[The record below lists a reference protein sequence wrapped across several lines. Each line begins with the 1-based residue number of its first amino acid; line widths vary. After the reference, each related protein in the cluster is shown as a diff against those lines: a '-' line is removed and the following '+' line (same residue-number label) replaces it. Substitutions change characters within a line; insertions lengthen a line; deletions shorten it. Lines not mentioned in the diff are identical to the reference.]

1 MSEQVKIYD
10 FKKPQR
16 FSTDNLRFVSV
27 ITEEY
32 CKALTAYMAYEMKRP
47 KMYCRLDKVEQTNYD
62 EFIGLVDEEAVIIE
76 FDMKPFV
83 KNIIYQIDKPIAL
96 ILIDLISG
104 GDGNLRNYKRE
115 ITEIDKEL
123 IRYTGNQFLKNLH
136 VIEGCERNEIAEVN
150 KNIAS
155 SRKYPVSESVIV
167 AHMSIMNEDEEIGK
181 TCFCM
186 PYTCMEP
193 VLSQMETKKLFRDKD
208 IEYDS
213 EFSNAIYKSVCGTDS
228 EIIVSL
234 GQTTI
239 NVRDLLNLKIDDI
252 ITLNN
257 DITDEIE
264 VYVESAKSFMAKPG
278 LIKDKRAV
286 IITDVIR
293 KEE

>member
-1 MSEQVKIYD
+1 MSEVKVYD

-32 CKALTAYMAYEMKRP
+32 CKSLTSFMVYELKRP
-47 KMYCRLDKVEQTNYD
+47 KFNCKLDKVEQTNYD
-62 EFIGLVDEEAVIIE
+62 EFVSMIDEDAVIVE
-76 FDMKPFV
+76 YDMKPLV
-83 KNIIYQIDKPIAL
+83 KNVIYQIDKEIAL

-104 GDGNLRNYKRE
+104 GDGIITNFSRE
-115 ITEIDKEL
+115 ITEIDKAL
-123 IRYTGNQFLKNLH
+123 INYTANQFLSNLH
-136 VIEGCERNEIAEVN
+136 VIETCTSNEVANVN
-150 KNIAS
+150 KNIAA
-155 SRKYPVSESVIV
+155 SRKYPISESVIV
-167 AHMSIMNEDEEIGK
+167 AHMSIHEDDKELGK

-213 EFSNAIYKSVCGTDS
+213 EFTNAIYKNVCGTTS
-228 EIIVSL
+228 EVSVQL
-234 GQTTI
+234 GETGI
-239 NVRDLLNLKIDDI
+239 NVKDLLNLSVDDI
-252 ITLNN
+252 ITLDN
-257 DITDEIE
+257 DINDEIPIF
-264 VYVESAKSFMAKPG
+264 VERSKSFMGKPG

-286 IITDVIR
+286 IITDIIR

>member
-1 MSEQVKIYD
+1 MSEQIKVYD

-27 ITEEY
+27 ISEEY
-32 CKALTAYMAYEMKRP
+32 CKSLTTYMAYEMKRP
-47 KMYCRLDKVEQTNYD
+47 KMSCRLDKVEQTNYD
-62 EFIGLVDEEAVIIE
+62 EFIGFVNEEAVIVE
-76 FDMKPFV
+76 FDMKPQV
-83 KNIIYQIDKPIAL
+83 KNMIYQIDKPIAL
-96 ILIDLISG
+96 TFIDLISG
-104 GDGNLRNYKRE
+104 GDGILRNFNRE

-123 IRYTGNQFLKNLH
+123 IRYAGNQFLSHLH
-136 VIEGCERNEIAEVN
+136 VIEGCEKNEIEQVH

-155 SRKYPVSESVIV
+155 SRKYPVSESVII
-167 AHMSIMNEDEEIGK
+167 AHMTILNDDEEMGK

-193 VLSQMETKKLFRDKD
+193 VLGQMETKKLFRDKD

-228 EIIVSL
+228 EISVSL
-234 GQTTI
+234 GQTVI
-239 NVRDLLNLKIDDI
+239 NVRDLLNLKVDDI

-264 VYVESAKSFMAKPG
+264 VFVESAKSFMAKPG

>member
-1 MSEQVKIYD
+1 MSEVKVYD

-32 CKALTAYMAYEMKRP
+32 CKILTSFMAYELKRP
-47 KMYCRLDKVEQTNYD
+47 KFNCKLDKVEQTNYD
-62 EFIGLVDEEAVIIE
+62 EFVSMIDEDAVIVE
-76 FDMKPFV
+76 YDMKPLV
-83 KNIIYQIDKPIAL
+83 KNVIYQIDKEIAL

-104 GDGNLRNYKRE
+104 GDGIITNFSRE
-115 ITEIDKEL
+115 ITEIDKAL
-123 IRYTGNQFLKNLH
+123 INYTANQFLSNLH
-136 VIEGCERNEIAEVN
+136 VIETCTSNEVANVN
-150 KNIAS
+150 KNIAA
-155 SRKYPVSESVIV
+155 SRKYPISESVIV
-167 AHMSIMNEDEEIGK
+167 AHMSIHEDDKELGK

-213 EFSNAIYKSVCGTDS
+213 EFTNAIYKNVCGTTS
-228 EIIVSL
+228 EVSVQL
-234 GQTTI
+234 GETGI
-239 NVRDLLNLKIDDI
+239 NVKDLLNLSVDDI
-252 ITLNN
+252 ITLDN
-257 DITDEIE
+257 DINDEIPIF
-264 VYVESAKSFMAKPG
+264 VERFKSFMGKPG

-286 IITDVIR
+286 IITDIIR

>member
-1 MSEQVKIYD
+1 MSEVKVYD

-32 CKALTAYMAYEMKRP
+32 CKSLTSFMAYELKRP
-47 KMYCRLDKVEQTNYD
+47 KFNCKLDKVEQTNYD
-62 EFIGLVDEEAVIIE
+62 EFVSMIDEDAVIVE
-76 FDMKPFV
+76 YDMKPLV
-83 KNIIYQIDKPIAL
+83 KNVIYQIDKEIAL

-104 GDGNLRNYKRE
+104 GDGIITNFSRE
-115 ITEIDKEL
+115 ITEIDKAL
-123 IRYTGNQFLKNLH
+123 INYTANQVLSNLH
-136 VIEGCERNEIAEVN
+136 VIATCTSNEVANVN
-150 KNIAS
+150 KNIAA
-155 SRKYPVSESVIV
+155 SRKYPISESVIV
-167 AHMSIMNEDEEIGK
+167 AHMSIHEDDKELGK

-213 EFSNAIYKSVCGTDS
+213 EFTNAIYKNVCGTTS
-228 EIIVSL
+228 EVSVQL
-234 GQTTI
+234 GETGI
-239 NVRDLLNLKIDDI
+239 NVKDLLNLSVDDI
-252 ITLNN
+252 ITLDN
-257 DITDEIE
+257 DINDEIPIF
-264 VYVESAKSFMAKPG
+264 VERSKSFMGKPG

-286 IITDVIR
+286 IITDIIR